1 MYLKFSKFKVVN
13 SYAKKGKK
21 DRGKERDGEE
31 ERENKIKREIFREDS
46 LSSKFPAKK

>member
-31 ERENKIKREIFREDS
+31 ERENKIERNIQRG
-46 LSSKFPAKK
+46 